1 MTGHEHTATEQA
13 HPAVGA
19 THPAVRATH
28 RDLTAVVYVGTHPE
42 RYLVAV
48 RSLLDTTDVDVVVGC
63 LYTQFLSTF
72 AALGP
77 RVHSRMVG
85 SVAELCNVVY
95 GERRT
100 HLAVVN
106 EPCLLPPEPFDTAL
120 AWLADD
126 LRYGSVSF
134 LSNAADFL
142 SFPVRNF
149 PQDRAPDGHDE
160 VTITRRLRSL
170 TPAAV
175 PTPATFATGPIVV
188 LGAPALAA
196 VGEIVAP
203 ASARFDIAIA
213 DFSVR
218 ARAKGFVDLI
228 DTSTYV
234 LRPSDLAIEP
244 IDTTLT
250 PDDRGWLLHRHQPMV
265 AFLDAERVSGDS
277 AFALA
282 HQTARVK
289 VQGLRVL
296 IDGSLL
302 GPNQVGTQVAT
313 VHTIRALAENAEVA
327 EVCVSLPGPVPAY
340 AVEVLTAAKVTARR
354 EDDLRA
360 FGPIDIAFR
369 PYQPVPGWDLLRW
382 KGAGVRLVVS
392 LLDTIA
398 FHNGGYFANSGQ
410 WMTYRAFIEE
420 TVRAADAVVTI
431 SDDVVEQMLL
441 HQLPIER
448 TRITSVPLG
457 TEHLRGDQRGHLPDE
472 LAARGFVGG
481 AFALCLGVNY
491 SHKNRE
497 LALDAH
503 AQVRAAGHDL
513 ALVFAGPSVPHG
525 STRVLEA
532 RRGSRE
538 HVFVLPE
545 LTEPER
551 NWLLRHASFV
561 WYPTSAEGFGL
572 VPFEA
577 ASFGTPTVAVD
588 FGPVHELACGGRSMA
603 FGTDVPVLAADWS
616 SEALSSVACRFL
628 DDPDL
633 ARRHVEAL
641 VAASDRYSWAAS
653 GDALVRLFRRTLASP
668 RRSAPS

>member
-1 MTGHEHTATEQA
+1 MSATE
-13 HPAVGA
+13 PD
-19 THPAVRATH
+19 RALTLDVA
-28 RDLTAVVYVGTHPE
+28 RQVITAVVYVGTHPD

-48 RSLLDTTDVDVVVGC
+48 RSLLDETDVDVVVGC

-72 AALGP
+72 AGLGG
-77 RVHSRMVG
+77 RVQTQMVG
-85 SVAELCNVVY
+85 SVSELCNVVY
-95 GERRT
+95 AHRRT

-106 EPCLLPPEPFDTAL
+106 EPCVLPPDPFATAEK
-120 AWLADD
+120 WLGDD
-126 LRYGSVSF
+126 LRYATVSF
-134 LSNAADFL
+134 LSNAADVL
-142 SFPVRNF
+142 SFPVRNL

-160 VTITRRLRSL
+160 RSITRRLRAL
-170 TPAAV
+170 TPPVV
-175 PTPATFATGPIVV
+175 PSPVTFAAGPIVI
-188 LGAPALAA
+188 LAAPALSA

-203 ASARFDIAIA
+203 ASARFDVAIA

-250 PDDRGWLLHRHQPMV
+250 PDDRGWLLHRHQSMV
-265 AFLDAERVSGDS
+265 ALLNADRVSGDS

-282 HQTARVK
+282 HQSARVK
-289 VQGLRVL
+289 VQGLRLL
-296 IDGSLL
+296 IDGSCF

-313 VHTIRALAENAEVA
+313 AHTIAALANNADVA
-327 EVCVSLPGPVPAY
+327 EVCVAIPGEIPGY
-340 AVEVLTAAKVTARR
+340 ATGVLGGPKVVARR

-360 FGPIDIAFR
+360 FGPVDVAFR
-369 PYQPVPGWDLLRW
+369 PYQPVPGWDLQKW
-382 KGAGVRLVVS
+382 KGAGVRFVVS
-392 LLDTIA
+392 VLDTIA
-398 FHNGGYFANSGQ
+398 FHNGGYFATTGE
-410 WMTYRAFIEE
+410 WMTYRSFLEQTI
-420 TVRAADAVVTI
+420 RAADAIVTI
-431 SDDVVEQMLL
+431 SDDVVEQMVL

-481 AFALCLGVNY
+481 SFALCLGVNY

-513 ALVFAGPSVPHG
+513 ALIFAGPSVPHG
-525 STRVLEA
+525 TTRALEA
-532 RRGSRE
+532 RRGPRE
-538 HVFVLPE
+538 QVFVLPE
-545 LTEPER
+545 VSEPER
-551 NWLLRHASFV
+551 NWLFRHASLV
-561 WYPTSAEGFGL
+561 WYPTSAEGFGF

-588 FGPVHELACGGRSMA
+588 FGPVRELANGGGNRE
-603 FGTDVPVLAADWS
+603 FGADVPVLATDWS
-616 SEALSSVACRFL
+616 ADALASVACRLL

-633 ARRHVEAL
+633 SRRHVGAL
-641 VAASDRYSWAAS
+641 VAAGDRYSWQAT
-653 GDALVRLFRRTLASP
+653 GDALVRLFRLTLSKP
-668 RRSAPS
+668 RR

>member
-1 MTGHEHTATEQA
+1 MTRHEHTATDEVAPVSRVTPQVT
-13 HPAVGA
+13 PQV
-19 THPAVRATH
+19 TPREI
-28 RDLTAVVYVGTHPE
+28 TAVVFVGTHPE

-48 RSLLDTTDVDVVVGC
+48 RSLLDRTDLDVVVGC
-63 LYTQFLSTF
+63 LYTQFLSNF
-72 AALGP
+72 AGLGP
-77 RVHSRMVG
+77 RVQSRMVG
-85 SVAELCNVVY
+85 SVAELANVVY

-106 EPCLLPPEPFDTAL
+106 EPCLLPPDPFATAI
-120 AWLADD
+120 AWLSDD
-126 LRYGSVSF
+126 LRFASISF

-142 SFPVRNF
+142 SFPVRNL

-170 TPAAV
+170 TPAAG
-175 PTPATFATGPIVV
+175 PTTATFATGPIVV

-196 VGEIVAP
+196 VGEIAAP
-203 ASARFDIAIA
+203 ASARFDIAVA
-213 DFSVR
+213 DFCVR

-250 PDDRGWLLHRHQPMV
+250 PDDRGWLLHRHRSMV

-282 HQTARVK
+282 HQVARVK
-289 VQGLRVL
+289 VQGLRIL
-296 IDGSLL
+296 IDGSCF

-313 VHTIRALAENAEVA
+313 AHTIRALALHPEVA
-327 EVCVSLPGPVPAY
+327 EVCVALPGPIPPY
-340 AVEVLTAAKVTARR
+340 AADVLSAPKVVSRR

-360 FGPIDIAFR
+360 FGAIDVAFR
-369 PYQPVPGWDLLRW
+369 PYQPVPGWDLSRW
-382 KGAGVRLVVS
+382 KGAGVRFVVS
-392 LLDTIA
+392 VLDTIA
-398 FHNGGYFANSGQ
+398 FHNGGYFATTGE
-410 WMTYRAFIEE
+410 WMAYRAFLEE

-431 SDDVVEQMLL
+431 SDDVVEQMVL

-448 TRITSVPLG
+448 TRVTSVPLG

-503 AQVRAAGHDL
+503 ALVREAGHEL
-513 ALVFAGPSVPHG
+513 ALIFAGPSVPHG
-525 STRVLEA
+525 TTRVLEA
-532 RRGSRE
+532 RRGPRE

-545 LTEPER
+545 LSEPER
-551 NWLLRHASFV
+551 NWLLRHAAFV

-588 FGPVHELACGGRSMA
+588 FGPVRELAHGGRPSSH
-603 FGTDVPVLAADWS
+603 GDGVPVLAADWS
-616 SEALSSVACRFL
+616 AKALSAVACRLL
-628 DDPDL
+628 DDPGL

-641 VAASDRYSWAAS
+641 VAAGDRYSWAAS
-653 GDALVRLFRRTLASP
+653 GDALVRLFRQILSRP
-668 RRSAPS
+668 RR

>member
-1 MTGHEHTATEQA
+1 M
-13 HPAVGA
+13 
-19 THPAVRATH
+19 
-28 RDLTAVVYVGTHPE
+28 
-42 RYLVAV
+42 
-48 RSLLDTTDVDVVVGC
+48 
-63 LYTQFLSTF
+63 
-72 AALGP
+72 
-77 RVHSRMVG
+77 
-85 SVAELCNVVY
+85 
-95 GERRT
+95 
-100 HLAVVN
+100 N
-106 EPCLLPPEPFDTAL
+106 EPCLLPPEPFLTAL

-126 LRYGSVSF
+126 LRYGSISF

-250 PDDRGWLLHRHQPMV
+250 PDDRGWLLHRHQSMV

-282 HQTARVK
+282 HQVARVK

-296 IDGSLL
+296 IDGSCF

-313 VHTIRALAENAEVA
+313 AHTIRALAENEEVA
-327 EVCVSLPGPVPAY
+327 EVCVALPGSIPSY
-340 AVEVLTAAKVTARR
+340 AADVLSSPKVTARR

-360 FGPIDIAFR
+360 FGPVDIAFR

-398 FHNGGYFANSGQ
+398 FHNGGYFATSAQ
-410 WMTYRAFIEE
+410 WMDYRSFIEE

-503 AQVRAAGHDL
+503 ALVRAAGHDL
-513 ALVFAGPSVPHG
+513 SLVFAGPSVPHG

-588 FGPVHELACGGRSMA
+588 FGPVLELVSSGRSMP

-616 SEALSSVACRFL
+616 SEALSSVACRL
-628 DDPDL
+628 LNDPDL

-641 VAASDRYSWAAS
+641 VAAGDRYSWAAS
-653 GDALVRLFRRTLASP
+653 GDALVRLFRRTLAS
-668 RRSAPS
+668 RQRTAPS